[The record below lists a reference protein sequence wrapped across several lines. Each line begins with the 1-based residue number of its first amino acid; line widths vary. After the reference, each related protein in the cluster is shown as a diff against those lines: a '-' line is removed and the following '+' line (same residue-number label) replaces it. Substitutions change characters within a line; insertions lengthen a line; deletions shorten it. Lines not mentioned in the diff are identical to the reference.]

1 MVEEESLASFLH
13 VNVLTKQGIMKE
25 IDTFYPWHINE
36 SMCLVGY
43 SHLHQHK
50 KHIRHHSNKTNNMGP
65 KIKVAFG
72 KYNTM
77 TISPKK

>member
-1 MVEEESLASFLH
+1 MRACVLLGSL
-13 VNVLTKQGIMKE
+13 
-25 IDTFYPWHINE
+25 
-36 SMCLVGY
+36 
-43 SHLHQHK
+43 HLHQHK
-50 KHIRHHSNKTNNMGP
+50 KRIRHHSNKTNNMGP